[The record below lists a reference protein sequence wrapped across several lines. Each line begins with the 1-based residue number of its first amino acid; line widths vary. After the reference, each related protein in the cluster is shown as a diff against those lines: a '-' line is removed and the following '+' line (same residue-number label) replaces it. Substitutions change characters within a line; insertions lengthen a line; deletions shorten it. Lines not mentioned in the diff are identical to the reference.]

1 MAASGNRASNVEFDM
16 EANPAPSIDY
26 AIQPGWAPRASRG
39 SDARQSLT
47 GWVDWLEGPTDDL
60 SAALGLVR
68 NSSKPRS
75 VRPSTIVSGA
85 SEVDPAFTNWMS
97 FMAQRGN

>member
-1 MAASGNRASNVEFDM
+1 VAASGNRASNVEFDM